1 MFKNE
6 ELQRH
11 LESSNSIESE
21 NVVVAEWNMNV
32 PGNIDK
38 LGNYRYRQNDTRFS
52 ALPNFYDPADSANS
66 YSGATDSD
74 VSVEYGL
81 EEDESTPLL
90 FTYPKDKEK
99 LYYSLEECIKPIRPR
114 SGINKLSYFTT
125 NSIPSLS
132 QSSYSS
138 TFVRPRYYMST
149 REDEFKYWRSYRI
162 ESNLTIQVPSTVS
175 RFATLSLIN
184 RIDKNTT
191 TATMSNL
198 ESISELPVGK
208 IFSAKTVLPIT
219 FSGTRNV
226 ESPVFDPEEETW
238 TATLTGF
245 TSGSTS
251 DLRVGD
257 AIAADPGTGALAG
270 TGAKEI
276 LIASISSTSITYSF
290 IGGIASGPTV
300 GNVTLLR
307 TVSGD
312 ITPNEARVSEIID
325 STSVIVTISGTTD
338 PKPGTISDVYIN
350 KYNTNQEY
358 GISKNSFNGV
368 YDIEDCNPFVVYKKE
383 VPANRLVVKVQT
395 NVGDE
400 DLGPFRDSAGT
411 PIPDPFFGE
420 SNKTTP
426 KKFSI
431 QYLTSENIWVDAFLF
446 DENSTRPNGDSIFGP
461 DGHLELEYGIKVPDL
476 YENSF
481 TFLGT
486 LKSTALLPDKSFF
499 GASYLITKN
508 NSERGMLYV
517 YNGDT
522 YDEYTPEYIW
532 SIKTDGDYGRGKV
545 ARQLVNPI
553 PFQNPSDAR
562 DVYREFVWVKGI
574 RVAVKTMNRPDV
586 PLELIEISPR
596 LVVDLSQL
604 VISLDVKKSLSD
616 LSSSALPVGSLV
628 AGTGSLELF
637 DPEQTFNTNN
647 SWDKQTKKGS
657 IVAEYYDKRIKFIFY
672 EVIKRVN
679 NNSYYIPLKTLY
691 TDGFP
696 ERNAQEYT
704 ISLSLRDLYFHF
716 ESIKAPRLLITDVS
730 LSQAIAILLDAT
742 GFSNYVFKRA
752 PGVSDPVIPYF
763 FVPPDQN
770 VAEVLAQLAVSTQ
783 SAMFFDEY
791 NNFVVM
797 TKEYLLGDRDV
808 DFELLGETTNIDN
821 KTKLPN
827 IISIASQNKEI
838 YNAGEISYTNRYIKK
853 GARRLSQAR
862 FVDRDYVYSPS
873 ILWEASGTEAVRSQN
888 TQQQSAFALSA
899 VPINTEL
906 TDAVPIVRG
915 GVLINNEIDVGENSY
930 WLSRFQGFLYA
941 NGEIIKY
948 DAVEYT
954 ITGPPVVD
962 NNGRSLGNTVWI
974 SSNKE
979 YQKYFAKMP
988 FNGKIYPTGLVRIY
1002 AEPFY
1007 ETINDQTFL
1016 KNGEVVRHGRGQFGT
1031 PIVNHP
1037 AGLSSYWSD
1046 SNNVRGCVMDSN
1058 LLYTT
1063 KLSTERE
1070 IPPTKLGPAGVD
1082 NQKAN
1087 SSSRNGI
1094 IRNFMSSK
1102 YYSESELKSLKTTEA
1117 GTTQSSAFVVTG
1129 PDFDQTAT
1137 PQDFVTYIHKPMNG
1151 AFKHLGTR
1159 VRIIGKVESS
1169 SDKSQTVVG
1178 GMTYFNITGDDATK
1192 NVSIGGGSAGINL
1205 VNPDTNNGY
1214 YFELAALTS
1223 SDASNFLKKNDDG
1236 DATVSIENI
1245 LFYKIEKNNN
1255 SGILF
1260 QGNPV
1265 SVFIKSK
1272 DSSTSITYT
1281 VLGGGVPIAG
1291 AVGNPRTIP
1300 DPEIIIGSGTVAS
1313 ISKVTGRNAWDAK
1326 LTGVVSVIGLRVGDV
1341 ITATNESGALFGGA
1355 PTSVKI
1361 TAIDNNLK
1369 EISYR
1374 VTGGKTPTAGTVTDA
1389 KTVPGKAIRF
1399 GDKNPK
1405 FGKIGKI
1412 KEEAVTDVP
1421 GVTKLWNVKLTG
1433 LNKKEVE
1440 KLRVGDRIT
1449 ATAGEQDK
1457 AVPTRLW
1464 GGIGSVIVD
1473 DGNFAGQGRYLA
1485 EENPTV
1491 YDLAMEYVDVS
1502 PTRRD
1507 FYLYINQKL
1516 VQKVTD
1522 TKPITISNPSM
1533 GLFVRGTSKAMFEN
1547 VYALSKNYATNTVF
1561 DTNVPIAPVFGDR
1574 DSLVNASEALSKYAI
1589 SGAIQETYLSHIN
1602 PGTVPDYNLYYEEF
1616 GTIVRECAYFNIK
1629 YDRAYPAFYAR
1640 IAPTFNRTR
1649 GYTVSGFTADSYGAE
1664 FLVFNNTDTVLTL
1677 DDKSSNYLRIQGIAF
1692 TQDTTNTITV
1702 DDYLKQKGDL
1712 SDPEFRQDGSVES
1725 PDRFV
1730 EAYEKIRLS
1739 RIQYGKNEFSLSSTY
1754 IQDAET
1760 AEDILGW
1767 IIDKN
1772 IRPRKL
1778 VGLNIFSNPT
1788 LQLGDVVSVKYDNNE
1803 GIGLIDSNS
1812 PKYVVY
1818 NIEYNKSVDGPDMS
1832 VYLSE
1837 V

>member
-6 ELQRH
+6 ELQKH
-11 LESSNSIESE
+11 LELSNSVESA
-21 NVVVAEWNMNV
+21 NVVIAEWNMNI
-32 PGNIDK
+32 PGNIDR
-38 LGNYRYRQNDTRFS
+38 LGNYRYRQNNTSF
-52 ALPNFYDPADSANS
+52 ATLPNFYDPADSAKS
-66 YSGATDSD
+66 YTGATNSD

-81 EEDESTPLL
+81 EKDESTPLL

-114 SGINKLSYFTT
+114 SGINKLSYFNT

-138 TFVRPRYYMST
+138 TFVRPRYYMPT
-149 REDEFKYWRSYRI
+149 KDDEFKYWRSYRT
-162 ESNLTIQVPSTVS
+162 ESDLVIQVPSVVS
-175 RFATLSLIN
+175 KFATLSLIN
-184 RIDKNTT
+184 RVDANTI
-191 TATMSNL
+191 TATISNL
-198 ESISELPVGK
+198 DSVAELPVGK
-208 IFSAKTVLPIT
+208 IISAKTVLPIT
-219 FSGTRNV
+219 FSGTRTV
-226 ESPVFDPEEETW
+226 SSPVFNSELGTW

-251 DLRVGD
+251 DLRIGD
-257 AIAADPGTGALAG
+257 SISALPGTGALA
-270 TGAKEI
+270 TAGAKEI
-276 LIASISSTSITYSF
+276 LITSILPTSITYSF
-290 IGGIASGPTV
+290 IGGIGLGPTP
-300 GNVTLLR
+300 GTVTSLM

-312 ITPNEARVSEIID
+312 ITPNQARVFEVVD
-325 STSVIVTISGTTD
+325 SKTIIVTISGTTD
-338 PKPGTISDVYIN
+338 PKAGTISDVYIN

-358 GISKNSFNGV
+358 GISKNNFNSI
-368 YDIEDCNPFVVYKKE
+368 YDIEDCNPFVVYKEE

-400 DLGPFRDSAGT
+400 DLGPFRDSAGIS
-411 PIPDPFFGE
+411 IPDPFFGE
-420 SNKTTP
+420 SNKTVP
-426 KKFSI
+426 KRFSI
-431 QYLTSENIWVDAFLF
+431 QYLTPDNVWVDALSFN
-446 DENSTRPNGDSIFGP
+446 DSSTRSDGSPIYGP
-461 DGHLELEYGIKVPDL
+461 DGHLELEYGIVVPDL
-476 YENSF
+476 YKNSF
-481 TFLGT
+481 TLLGT
-486 LKSTALLPDKSFF
+486 SRFLSLLPDKNFF
-499 GASYLITKN
+499 GASYLVTEN
-508 NSERGMLYV
+508 DSERGMLYV
-517 YNGDT
+517 YNGVT
-522 YDEYTPEYIW
+522 YEEYVPEYTW

-545 ARQLVNPI
+545 AKQLVNPI
-553 PFQNPSDAR
+553 PFQNSNDGR
-562 DVYREFVWVKGI
+562 DIYREFVWLKGI
-574 RVAVKTMNRPDV
+574 RLAVTTMNKPDI

-596 LVVDLSQL
+596 LVADLSEL

-616 LSSSALPVGSLV
+616 LSSSALPVGSLI

-647 SWDKQTKKGS
+647 SWNKQEKTGS

-672 EVIKRVN
+672 EVIKKVN
-679 NNSYYIPLKTLY
+679 KNNYYIPLKTLY

-696 ERNAQEYT
+696 ERDAQEYT
-704 ISLSLRDLYFHF
+704 VSFSLRDLYFHF

-752 PGVSDPVIPYF
+752 AGVSDPVIPYF

-770 VAEVLAQLAVSTQ
+770 VAEVLGQLAIATQ

-797 TKEYLLGDRDV
+797 TKEYLLGDRDI
-808 DFELLGETTNIDN
+808 DLELLGEPIKVDN
-821 KTKLPN
+821 KITKLPN
-827 IISIASQNKEI
+827 IVSIASQNREV
-838 YNAGEISYTNRYIKK
+838 YNAGEVTYTNRYIKK
-853 GARRLSQAR
+853 GARKVSQAR

-873 ILWEASGTEAVRSQN
+873 ILWEASGTEAVRSAN
-888 TQQQSAFALSA
+888 SQQQSAFALSA
-899 VPINTEL
+899 VPLNTTL
-906 TDAVPIVRG
+906 TNAVPTVRG
-915 GVLINNEIDVGENSY
+915 GVIIDNEIDVGENAY

-954 ITGPPVVD
+954 ITGPPIVD

-1016 KNGEVVRHGRGQFGT
+1016 KSGDVVRHGRGQFGT
-1031 PIVNHP
+1031 PIVNHS
-1037 AGLSSYWSD
+1037 AGLSDYWSD
-1046 SNNVRGCVMDSN
+1046 NNNVRGCVMDSN

-1070 IPPTKLGPAGVD
+1070 IPPTKLGPAGID

-1087 SSSRNGI
+1087 SSSRTGI

-1102 YYSESELKSLKTTEA
+1102 YYSESELKSLKTTQA

-1129 PDFDQTAT
+1129 PDFSQTAT
-1137 PQDFVTYIHKPMNG
+1137 PQDFVTYIHKPMEG
-1151 AFKHLGTR
+1151 AYKHLGAR
-1159 VRIIGKVESS
+1159 LRIIGKVESS

-1178 GMTYFNITGDDATK
+1178 GMTYFNITGDDATQ

-1245 LFYKIEKNNN
+1245 LFYKVEKNNN

-1260 QGNPV
+1260 QGNPELV
-1265 SVFIKSK
+1265 SIKSI

-1281 VLGGGVPIAG
+1281 VLGGGIPIAG
-1291 AVGNPRTIP
+1291 TVGNPRTIP
-1300 DPEIIIGSGTVAS
+1300 DPEIIIGSVEVAN
-1313 ISKVTGRNAWDAK
+1313 ILKVSGKNAWDAK
-1326 LTGVVSVIGLRVGDV
+1326 LINVPSTVFGLRVGDV
-1341 ITATNESGALFGGA
+1341 ITATNESGKLFGGS

-1361 TAIDNNLK
+1361 TAIDSN

-1374 VTGGKTPTAGTVTDA
+1374 VTGGTTPVAGTVTAA
-1389 KTVPGKAIRF
+1389 KTVPGSAIRF

-1405 FGKIGKI
+1405 NGKIGNI
-1412 KEEAVTDVP
+1412 KEENVP
-1421 GVTKLWNVKLTG
+1421 ENPNIKLWTVKLTG
-1433 LNKKEVE
+1433 LKASEVS
-1440 KLRVGDRIT
+1440 KLRVGDKIT

-1485 EENPTV
+1485 EANPTV

-1522 TKPITISNPSM
+1522 TKPVTISNPSM

-1547 VYALSKNYATNTVF
+1547 AYALSKNYATNTVF
-1561 DTNVPIAPVFGDR
+1561 DTNAPIAPVFGDR
-1574 DSLVNASEALSKYAI
+1574 DSLVNASEALNQYAI
-1589 SGAIQETYLSHIN
+1589 SGAIQETYLSGIN
-1602 PGTVPDYNLYYEEF
+1602 PSNATNYKLYYEEF
-1616 GTIVRECAYFNIK
+1616 GTIMRECAYFNIK
-1629 YDRAYPAFYAR
+1629 YDRAYPAFFAR

-1712 SDPEFRQDGSVES
+1712 SDPEFKQNGSVVS
-1725 PDRFV
+1725 PDRFI

-1739 RIQYGKNEFSLSSTY
+1739 RLQYGKNEFSLTSTY

-1772 IRPRKL
+1772 VRPRKL

-1788 LQLGDVVSVKYDNNE
+1788 IQLGDIVSVKYDNNE
-1803 GIGLIDSNS
+1803 GIGLIDSNP

>member
-6 ELQRH
+6 ELQKH
-11 LESSNSIESE
+11 LELSNSVESA
-21 NVVVAEWNMNV
+21 NVVIAEWNMNV
-32 PGNIDK
+32 PGNIEK
-38 LGNYRYRQNDTRFS
+38 LGNYRYRQSDTRFA
-52 ALPNFYDPADSANS
+52 ALPNFYDSSDFAKF
-66 YSGATDSD
+66 YTGATNSD
-74 VSVEYGL
+74 VSVDYGL
-81 EEDESTPLL
+81 EKDESTPLL

-99 LYYSLEECIKPIRPR
+99 LYYSLEECIKPLRPR
-114 SGINKLSYFTT
+114 SGINKLSYFNT
-125 NSIPSLS
+125 NPIPSLS

-138 TFVRPRYYMST
+138 TFVRPRYYMPT
-149 REDEFKYWRSYRI
+149 KNDEFKYWRSYRT
-162 ESNLTIQVPSTVS
+162 ESDLNIQVPSIVS
-175 RFATLSLIN
+175 SFATLSLIS

-191 TATMSNL
+191 IATMSNL
-198 ESISELPVGK
+198 KSVSELPVGK

-219 FSGTRNV
+219 FSGTRTV
-226 ESPVFDPEEETW
+226 QSPAFNPELGTW
-238 TATLTGF
+238 TATLAGF
-245 TSGSTS
+245 TAGSTS

-257 AIAADPGTGALAG
+257 SISALPGTGALAT
-270 TGAKEI
+270 TGAKEV
-276 LIASISSTSITYSF
+276 LITSIASTSITYSF
-290 IGGIASGPTV
+290 IGGIGAGPTT
-300 GNVTLLR
+300 GTVTNLQ

-312 ITPNEARVSEIID
+312 ITPNQARVSEII
-325 STSVIVTISGTTD
+325 SPTSVIVTISGTIN

-358 GISKNSFNGV
+358 GISKNSFDNV
-368 YDIEDCNPFVVYKKE
+368 YNIEDCNPFVVYKKE

-400 DLGPFRDSAGT
+400 DLGPFRDSAGVSV
-411 PIPDPFFGE
+411 PDPFFGE
-420 SNKTTP
+420 SNKTVP
-426 KKFSI
+426 KRFSI
-431 QYLTSENIWVDAFLF
+431 QYLTLNNLWVDALSF
-446 DENSTRPNGDSIFGP
+446 DENSIRPNGDPVFGP
-461 DGHLELEYGIKVPDL
+461 DGHLELEYGISVPEP
-476 YENSF
+476 YKNSF
-481 TFLGT
+481 TL
-486 LKSTALLPDKSFF
+486 LKTVKSATLLPDKNFF
-499 GASYLITKN
+499 GASYIVTQN
-508 NSERGMLYV
+508 DSEKGMLYV
-517 YNGDT
+517 FNGVD
-522 YDEYTPEYIW
+522 YDDYVPEYTW

-545 ARQLVNPI
+545 AKQLGNPI
-553 PFQNPSDAR
+553 PFRDPNDAR
-562 DVYREFVWVKGI
+562 DFYREFVWIKGI
-574 RVAVKTMNRPDV
+574 RVAVKTMNKPDIA
-586 PLELIEISPR
+586 LELIEISPR
-596 LVVDLSQL
+596 LVADLSDL

-616 LSSSALPVGSLV
+616 LSSSALPVGSLI

-637 DPEQTFNTNN
+637 DPEQIFNTNN
-647 SWDKQTKKGS
+647 SWDREEKNGS

-672 EVIKRVN
+672 EVIKNVEKN
-679 NNSYYIPLKTLY
+679 NYYIPLKTLY

-704 ISLSLRDLYFHF
+704 VALNLRDLYFHF

-752 PGVSDPVIPYF
+752 VGVSDPVIPYF
-763 FVPPDQN
+763 FVAPDQN
-770 VAEVLAQLAVSTQ
+770 VAEVLSQLAVATQ

-797 TKEYLLGDRDV
+797 TKEYILGDRDV
-808 DFELLGETTNIDN
+808 DLELLGEPIKVNN
-821 KTKLPN
+821 KIAKLPN
-827 IISIASQNKEI
+827 IISIASQNREI

-853 GARRLSQAR
+853 GARRVSQAR

-888 TQQQSAFALSA
+888 SQQQSAFALSA
-899 VPINTEL
+899 TPLNTNL
-906 TDAVPIVRG
+906 ANAVPRVSG
-915 GVLINNEIDVGENSY
+915 GAIINNEIDIGENAY
-930 WLSRFQGFLYA
+930 WLTRFQGFLYA

-954 ITGPPVVD
+954 ITGPPITD

-974 SSNKE
+974 SNNKE
-979 YQKYFAKMP
+979 YQKYFAKIP

-1016 KNGEVVRHGRGQFGT
+1016 KNGDVVRHGRGQFGT
-1031 PIVNHP
+1031 PTVNHS
-1037 AGLSSYWSD
+1037 AGLSDYWSD
-1046 SNNVRGCVMDSN
+1046 NNNVRGCVMDSN

-1070 IPPTKLGPAGVD
+1070 LPPTKLGPAGID
-1082 NQKAN
+1082 NEKAN
-1087 SSSRNGI
+1087 SSSRTGI

-1102 YYSESELKSLKTTEA
+1102 YYSESELKSLKTTQA

-1129 PDFDQTAT
+1129 PDFSQTAT
-1137 PQDFVTYIHKPMNG
+1137 PQDFVTYIHKPMSG

-1159 VRIIGKVESS
+1159 LRIIGKVESGA
-1169 SDKSQTVVG
+1169 DKSQTVVG

-1223 SDASNFLKKNDDG
+1223 SDASNLLKKNDDG

-1245 LFYKIEKNNN
+1245 LFYKVEKNNN

-1260 QGNPV
+1260 QGSPTSV
-1265 SVFIKSK
+1265 SIKSI
-1272 DSSTSITYT
+1272 DNSTSITYT
-1281 VLGGGVPIAG
+1281 VLGGGIPIAG
-1291 AVGNPRTIP
+1291 TVGNPRTVP
-1300 DPEIIIGSGTVAS
+1300 DSEIIIGSGTVAN
-1313 ISKVTGRNAWDAK
+1313 IVKADKATWDAK
-1326 LTGVVSVIGLRVGDV
+1326 LINVVSVAGLRVGDS
-1341 ITATNESGALFGGA
+1341 IAATAESGSLVGA
-1355 PTSVKI
+1355 GFISARI
-1361 TAIDNNLK
+1361 TAINTNLK

-1374 VTGGKTPTAGTVTDA
+1374 AVGDSAPTAGTVTAA
-1389 KTVPGKAIRF
+1389 KTVPGDPIQF

-1405 FGKIGKI
+1405 AGKIGNI
-1412 KEEAVTDVP
+1412 KEEIVNNIP

-1433 LNKKEVE
+1433 LKAKEVA
-1440 KLRVGDRIT
+1440 KLRVGDKIT

-1502 PTRRD
+1502 ATRRD

-1522 TKPITISNPSM
+1522 EKPMTISNPSM

-1561 DTNVPIAPVFGDR
+1561 DTRVPIAPVFGDR
-1574 DSLVNASEALSKYAI
+1574 DSLVNASEALSKYAV

-1602 PGTVPDYNLYYEEF
+1602 PGTPPDYNLYYEEF
-1616 GTIVRECAYFNIK
+1616 GTIMRECAYFNIK

-1712 SDPEFRQDGSVES
+1712 SDPEFKPNGSVES
-1725 PDRFV
+1725 PDRFI
-1730 EAYEKIRLS
+1730 ESYEKIRLS
-1739 RIQYGKNEFSLSSTY
+1739 RIQYGKNEFSLNSNY

-1788 LQLGDVVSVKYDNNE
+1788 LQLGDIVSIKYDNNE